1 MMNFYDD
8 IEYSP
13 ADEILFGLFLRFFLK
28 IQRTPLVAAEKPV
41 DNFKVT
47 KFGASNNVGTEVFPY
62 PSPSQ
67 SIIQNQ
73 NFRIN
78 YIKGKQIF
86 FFTVHFSSSS

>member
-47 KFGASNNVGTEVFPY
+47 KFGASNNVGTEVFP
-62 PSPSQ
+62 SPSQ